1 VKWVGYLRLP
11 PPAASTWHLSWKLK
25 PREVLTFTKG
35 KSRLV
40 PQPLRT
46 YDVMKN
52 RFHMDFKV
60 LLSTNVRNLCRRYF
74 EAASR
79 LEQFGPNK
87 LREVGGVY
95 NLNPV

>member
-1 VKWVGYLRLP
+1 
-11 PPAASTWHLSWKLK
+11 
-25 PREVLTFTKG
+25 
-35 KSRLV
+35 
-40 PQPLRT
+40 LRT